1 MEQTKLLIFSGRPQP
16 YRKREEV
23 YIDFIPVETYLNT
36 GIWTIEITPRRIAN
50 GELRLYMP
58 SAVVRSENTRFLLPS
73 PAQTLTIPSTAQK
86 VITVGAYN
94 AYVRS
99 YAAFSGRGDADSDR
113 AENSKPDLRPGVNI
127 RDRRGR
133 RRGGCERDFLCNAF
147 CDRCRC
153 SFDGIWGLCRVM
165 ILFCMEKKS
174 KLIYMREP
182 DNCPVMTYRPNDQ
195 VGWGA
200 LCVSESLPEK

>member
-1 MEQTKLLIFSGRPQP
+1 MGIV
-16 YRKREEV
+16 EV

-99 YAAFSGRGDADSDR
+99 YAAFSGRGDAGNDR
-113 AENSKPDLRPGVNI
+113 AENSKPDLAAPGVNI
-127 RDRRGR
+127 TSTSVGGGYNARSGTSMATPFVTGSAALLMQYGIIQGNDPFLYGQKIKAWLIRGAR
-133 RRGGCERDFLCNAF
+133 PLPALR
-147 CDRCRC
+147 
-153 SFDGIWGLCRVM
+153 
-165 ILFCMEKKS
+165 
-174 KLIYMREP
+174 
-182 DNCPVMTYRPNDQ
+182 TYPNPQ
-195 VGWGA
+195 IGWGV
-200 LCVSESLPEK
+200 LCLNDSF